1 MLILSSRRRKGGP
14 VWDGRHGKAAGYAGD
29 ELGVSIPGKIV
40 DVIADSW
47 ALAGDSSG
55 AGCRP
60 RAGDLVICQDG
71 TLGTVAAGTG
81 ADGGILVEADGQ
93 ISPRSWWAIV
103 LPGI

>member
-1 MLILSSRRRKGGP
+1 
-14 VWDGRHGKAAGYAGD
+14 
-29 ELGVSIPGKIV
+29 V

-55 AGCRP
+55 SGYRP
-60 RAGDLVICQDG
+60 HPGDLVICKDG
-71 TLGTVAAGTG
+71 TLGTVEADTG

-93 ISPRSWWAIV
+93 VTRHSWWAIV